1 MSRFPIAAAFLAALA
16 LAACSKDPS
25 SLVGPSSAS
34 GGSGAG
40 AGSGS
45 SGTGGAGTGSGGSG
59 GGGANPA
66 IQPIDTTVFA
76 PSGTGS
82 AANTGGTTS
91 LSFAT
96 SGTAQLGNGTCGAS
110 GVWTDSLGNVSGP
123 NNPNCIAYYSDGR
136 VGNNH
141 KGECTTSSKGY
152 PGLWL
157 NPQLHPTQPYQ
168 TNCLVL
174 GTTTFAVVMSFP
186 ASATLYSA
194 NDGSG
199 QQVLDFNQGASTV
212 AQLAYHGAAND
223 YTTGAGVLTGTDNT
237 SKSWTIDFSQSA
249 LDWTSGLT
257 NGNLISALTTTG
269 VQVVACQGTN
279 GCSLVT
285 LKLTLTP

>member
-1 MSRFPIAAAFLAALA
+1 MPRFPLAAALLAALA

-34 GGSGAG
+34 GGGGA
-40 AGSGS
+40 
-45 SGTGGAGTGSGGSG
+45 GAGTGSGGSA

-76 PSGTGS
+76 PSGTGT

-96 SGTAQLGNGTCGAS
+96 SGTAQLGNGTCGAN

-123 NNPNCIAYYSDGR
+123 NNPNCIAYFSDGR
-136 VGNNH
+136 PGNNH
-141 KGECTTSSKGY
+141 KGQCVTSSQGY

-157 NPQLHPTQPYQ
+157 NPQLHPTEPYQ
-168 TNCLVL
+168 TNCLQL
-174 GTTTFAVVMSFP
+174 GTTTFAVVLSFP
-186 ASATLYSA
+186 ASATAYAA

-199 QQVLDFNQGASTV
+199 QRVLDFTTGGNAV
-212 AQLAYHGAAND
+212 AQLVYHGTTND
-223 YTTGAGVLTGTDNT
+223 YTTGAGVLTGSDNT
-237 SKSWTIDFSQSA
+237 SATWTIDFSQPA
-249 LDWTSGLT
+249 VNWTTGLT
-257 NGNLISALTTTG
+257 NGDMIGALTTTG

-279 GCSLVT
+279 GCSMVT

>member
-1 MSRFPIAAAFLAALA
+1 MSRFPLAAALLAALA

-34 GGSGAG
+34 GGSGT
-40 AGSGS
+40 GS
-45 SGTGGAGTGSGGSG
+45 AGTGTGGSG
-59 GGGANPA
+59 GASPA

-76 PSGTGS
+76 PSGTGT

-96 SGTAQLGNGTCGAS
+96 SGTAMLGNGTCGAN
-110 GVWTDSLGNVSGP
+110 GVWTDALGNVSGP
-123 NNPNCIAYYSDGR
+123 NNPNCIAYFSDGR

-157 NPQLHPTQPYQ
+157 NPELRPTQPYQ

-186 ASATLYSA
+186 ASATVYSA

-199 QQVLDFNQGASTV
+199 QQVLDFNQGGSTV
-212 AQLAYHGAAND
+212 AQLSYHGAAND

-237 SKSWTIDFSQSA
+237 SQTWTIDFSQSA

-269 VQVVACQGTN
+269 VPVVACQGTN

>member
-1 MSRFPIAAAFLAALA
+1 MSRFPIAAAFLAVLA

-34 GGSGAG
+34 GGGGA
-40 AGSGS
+40 
-45 SGTGGAGTGSGGSG
+45 GAGTGSGGSA

-76 PSGTGS
+76 PSATGT

-96 SGTAQLGNGTCGAS
+96 SGTAQLGNGTCGAN

-136 VGNNH
+136 AGSNH
-141 KGECTTSSKGY
+141 KGQCVTSPQGY

-157 NPQLHPTQPYQ
+157 NPQLHPTQPYR

-174 GTTTFAVVMSFP
+174 GTTTFAVVMGFP
-186 ASATLYSA
+186 ASATVYSA

-199 QQVLDFNQGASTV
+199 QQVLDFNQGGSTV
-212 AQLAYHGAAND
+212 AQLAYHGTAND

-269 VQVVACQGTN
+269 VQVVACQATN